1 MPWQRA
7 IIWKSALSVLFRIT
21 NAYLRRCHAK
31 STFFRICLHSTTYHS
46 KFGKYTKFIRI
57 CCKLSIF
64 KPWPNVLTSGRKTWV
79 YLWLRLARAFVHLSW
94 LAMTCAHFG
103 RDQICTQVKVSF
115 SPFHRPVNV
124 SWVTSINL
132 LLTDDLQ
139 DMSSFKWVSATCV
152 Y

>member
-139 DMSSFKWVSATCV
+139 DMSSFKWVFATCV